1 MQILEYKLPDG
12 WLLFVF
18 WRVVCMITFNL
29 QGCGHGGHVLH
40 LQRWMK
46 EHKSCPAGCGH
57 KCQYNWLPD
66 ITGCERC
73 WDGRI
78 VLKWHLIC
86 KLPLIV
92 TISQFMI
99 HVTRLLWCISTHRR
113 NWAYKLQ
120 MYCGCR
126 TKSRNILGA
135 HKTERFLY
143 SAHGLSSIFKF
154 SLYVLLGTQSQL

>member
-1 MQILEYKLPDG
+1 
-12 WLLFVF
+12 
-18 WRVVCMITFNL
+18 MITFIL

-46 EHKSCPAGCGH
+46 EQKSCPAGCGH
-57 KCQYNWLPD
+57 KCQYNWVPD
-66 ITGCERC
+66 ITGCERY
-73 WDGRI
+73 WDGRLVWSDI
-78 VLKWHLIC
+78 DPIFKS
-86 KLPLIV
+86 PL
-92 TISQFMI
+92 ISQFMI

-120 MYCGCR
+120 MYSGCR

-135 HKTERFLY
+135 CKTERFLY

-154 SLYVLLGTQSQL
+154 SLYVLIGTQSRLWMSYSYLKPRER